1 MIQNIETIKKELKNH
16 IEIDI
21 TYPIVPGT
29 IVKYIT
35 LNGDDAESFYLG
47 GEFVKKGY
55 EKIFLRKGNLTW
67 AVKTK
72 YRDDENYTFYN
83 SRFFINEDKIKEKKE
98 KQNEEKDYEKIIK
111 SQQHV
116 IDKLSKELVKYQ
128 KMLSTKNTQLQKQEL
143 IIKNLKK

>member
-21 TYPIVPGT
+21 IYPIVPGT

-35 LNGDDAESFYLG
+35 LNDDNEESFYLG

-55 EKIFLRKGNLTW
+55 EKIFIRKGNLTW

-72 YRDDENYTFYN
+72 YRDD
-83 SRFFINEDKIKEKKE
+83 
-98 KQNEEKDYEKIIK
+98 
-111 SQQHV
+111 
-116 IDKLSKELVKYQ
+116 
-128 KMLSTKNTQLQKQEL
+128 
-143 IIKNLKK
+143 